1 MAGKRIGVLPAL
13 PALCYLL
20 IIAVWI
26 LDLLTPQ
33 LFIASILLNIPI
45 ALSSLALTRRLTVG
59 LVAGAEIANALAAY
73 LNAQHDGGRFDG
85 IALGDRALLAAS
97 FLLVGFL
104 AVKTQALG
112 RSAGLSEA
120 RAEQVQRE
128 RGLRLAMERVRES
141 LNPELVRR
149 TTLVQALDVFS
160 AEAGLLV
167 PDIAV
172 NDDWYFAVAATAQ
185 VENHRDALSAELHS
199 LVAKRL
205 DSARPLDDADVVA
218 RYALENL
225 GARYGAIAPG
235 TIRNGGEARLLVL
248 RGDRPWTR
256 DDARYLHSY
265 FERCSNALAQA
276 ELFVQNVEQ
285 STELSR
291 RSQQAEERS
300 GVIRDLV
307 YALAHDLRTPL
318 AASDVTMRQAE
329 RGAYGTLP
337 EAYRKVL
344 RASLESNAE
353 SQRLVETLLTVARYE
368 SGDIVTLEEPID
380 LFLIAS
386 SLGDELS
393 PLANERNVRID
404 VRGASSVI
412 LGDSHELRRAMSNL
426 IVNAVAASPSP
437 GSVIVSV
444 EGKDG
449 RSRTTVEDR
458 GYGIPPEERSA
469 LFQRFGVGRR
479 RRGSGTGL
487 GLYVVRL
494 IVEKHGGLVWYEPS
508 DAGGSRFIFEIPASN
523 ARGDG
528 ESA

>member
-1 MAGKRIGVLPAL
+1 MLPAL

-20 IIAVWI
+20 IVAVWL

-59 LVAGAEIANALAAY
+59 LVVAAELANAFAAY
-73 LNAQHDGGRFDG
+73 LNAQHDHGRFDT

-104 AVKTQALG
+104 AVKTQGLG

-128 RGLRLAMERVRES
+128 RGLRLAMERIRES

-149 TTLVQALDVFS
+149 TTLHQSLDLFA
-160 AEAGLLV
+160 AERGLLV
-167 PDIAV
+167 PDIAAS
-172 NDDWYFAVAATAQ
+172 DDWYFAIAATAH
-185 VENHRDALSAELHS
+185 VENRRDALPSELRS
-199 LVAKRL
+199 LIAKRL
-205 DSARPLDDADVVA
+205 DTARPLDDADVVA
-218 RYALENL
+218 RFALETL

-235 TIRNGGEARLLVL
+235 AGGSTAESRLLLL
-248 RGDRPWTR
+248 RDDRPWTR
-256 DDARYLHSY
+256 DETRYLQSY

-276 ELFVQNVEQ
+276 ELFVQNIEQ
-285 STELSR
+285 SAELAHR
-291 RSQQAEERS
+291 NQQAEERS

-329 RGAYGTLP
+329 RGAFGELP

-344 RASLESNAE
+344 LASLESNAE

-368 SGDIVTLEEPID
+368 SGDIVTLDEPID
-380 LFLIAS
+380 LFLVAQS
-386 SLGDELS
+386 VRDELS
-393 PLANERNVRID
+393 PMANERNVRIEVSGD
-404 VRGASSVI
+404 STVV
-412 LGDSHELRRAMSNL
+412 LGDAHELRRAMTNL
-426 IVNAVAASPSP
+426 TANAVAASPSA
-437 GSVIVSV
+437 GAVVVTV
-444 EGKDG
+444 ESNDD
-449 RSRTTVEDR
+449 RSRTTVEDH
-458 GYGIPPEERSA
+458 GYGIAPEERGA

-494 IVEKHGGLVWYEPS
+494 IVEKHGGIVWYEPCER
-508 DAGGSRFIFEIPASN
+508 GGSRFVIEIPVGETIA
-523 ARGDG
+523 DG
-528 ESA
+528 TPQ